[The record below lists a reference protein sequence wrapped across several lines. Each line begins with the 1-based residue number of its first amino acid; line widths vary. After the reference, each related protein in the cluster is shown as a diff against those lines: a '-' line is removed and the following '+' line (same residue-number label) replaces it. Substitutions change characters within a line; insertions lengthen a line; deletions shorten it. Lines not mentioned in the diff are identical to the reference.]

1 LAKARIPPEYVNVP
15 TALAYRKDLSAPV
28 RETGMQ
34 IIGLGWNHNYEYT
47 DPVTLTELCGIC
59 GVSRARLYGH
69 LQQLVVKGVLRY
81 TYTAVGFVFDLR
93 RSRGAMQLSV
103 SDPTGSCTDSGLKN
117 ETGGTLHD
125 FVFDSDN
132 EEESKTKKVLE
143 GGVGGTTPEPS
154 ALDEARLV
162 VLERMGVLEPTRSE
176 IAGLAW
182 ATVEYLEAW
191 EEWLCSPSHGRTWL
205 PERGIGLVVQQM
217 RRGQSAP
224 VGKDRGGGRE
234 RYREWARSSG

>member
-28 RETGMQ
+28 RETGIQ

-93 RSRGAMQLSV
+93 RSRGAMQPSV

-117 ETGGTLHD
+117 ETGGTLQD
-125 FVFDSDN
+125 VVVASDH
-132 EEESKTKKVLE
+132 EEIATTTILE
-143 GGVGGTTPEPS
+143 GGVGGTTAPENP
-154 ALDEARLV
+154 AVGEARLE

-176 IAGLAW
+176 MAGLAW

-191 EEWLCSPSHGRTWL
+191 EAWLDMQAGKV
-205 PERGIGLVVQQM
+205 GIGLVIEQM
-217 RRGQSAP
+217 RRGRWPPICAP
-224 VGKDRGGGRE
+224 DRAGGRG
-234 RYREWARSSG
+234 RYREWAVQ

>member
-1 LAKARIPPEYVNVP
+1 MAKARIPPVYVNIP
-15 TALAYRKDLSAPV
+15 PALVYRKDLSAPV
-28 RETGMQ
+28 RETGIQ
-34 IIGLGWNHNYEYT
+34 IQGLGWNHNYEYT

-117 ETGGTLHD
+117 ETGGTLLDVVALPHER
-125 FVFDSDN
+125 
-132 EEESKTKKVLE
+132 EEATTTILE
-143 GGVGGTTPEPS
+143 GGVGETTTSEKPD
-154 ALDEARLV
+154 LGEARLV
-162 VLERMGVLEPTRSE
+162 ILERMGVLEPTRSE
-176 IAGLAW
+176 MAGLAW

-191 EEWLCSPSHGRTWL
+191 EAWLCTQAGRV
-205 PERGIGLVVQQM
+205 GIGLVVEQIRRQQ
-217 RRGQSAP
+217 RAP
-224 VGKDRGGGRE
+224 GARDRAGGRE
-234 RYREWARSSG
+234 RYREWSSD